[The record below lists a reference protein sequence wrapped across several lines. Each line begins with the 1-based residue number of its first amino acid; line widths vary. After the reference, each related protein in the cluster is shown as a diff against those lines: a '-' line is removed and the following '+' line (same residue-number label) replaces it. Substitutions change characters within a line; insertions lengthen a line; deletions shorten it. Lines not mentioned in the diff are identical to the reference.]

1 MGITE
6 PVSPGGT
13 EGGIQGPRTGA
24 RGARPPVGG
33 SRPGWAGPSPA
44 DRWEAGRGEGRTAP
58 GAAAAFR
65 RNPTAERLARLG
77 LRAEGR
83 SGAAPPGPRVPA
95 HAAAE
100 PVLGSRPPRTPA
112 PGPGGVAC
120 SRPAAPSPCA
130 PAPPRRALGAWPE
143 AAPPP
148 SRALGAWP
156 ASGRPPPLPRAPR
169 PAPRLAPPPRPG
181 RGPSLPSPPGMHGG
195 RSRGPRTRREPSSG
209 EEAAP
214 VTAMAAESAL
224 QVVEKL
230 QARLAAN
237 PDPKKLLK
245 YLKKLSTL
253 PITVDIL
260 AETGVGK
267 TVNSLRKH
275 EHVGSFA
282 RDLVAQ
288 WKKLVPVERNPE
300 PDEQDFEKTNSR
312 KRPRDAVQ
320 KEEEIEG
327 DYQENWKAS
336 SSQSYSPDHRQ
347 KKHRKLSEPERTHK
361 VSHVQERRDE
371 RKRCHRISPVY
382 SSDHE
387 SSDYGHVQSP
397 PSSASPHQVSMDH
410 YRSLEEDHE
419 PSVPHQKPGKGHG
432 NAVQDRLA
440 GSQDRHLGD
449 PQGKGAS
456 SQHKEHRSSYK
467 EKRPVDARGDGK
479 SSLSREK
486 SHKAISKE
494 ENRRPLSGDST
505 KEKLPSS
512 GVRRE
517 REKEGSS
524 KKSLPSSDVAPDNH
538 LRSKPKHKD
547 PEKAK
552 SDKNKQSLDSAD
564 IGKGTRD
571 RVSNNLKTS
580 EGKVKPSHS
589 DRKSVGSL
597 PKVDEADMDD
607 EFEQPTMSFES
618 YLSYDQPRKKKK
630 KMVKTSATTLGEKGL
645 KKNDPKSTNKNSDS
659 VQKLPKVNENKAEK
673 LQPAGSDLAK
683 LKKVPADALPV
694 LPDLPLP
701 MIQANY
707 RPLPTLELMSSFP
720 PKRKALSSP
729 QEEEEAGFTGRRM
742 NSKMQVYSGSKC
754 AYLPKMM
761 TLHQQCIRVLKNN
774 IDSIFEVGG
783 VPFSVLEPVLERCTP
798 DQLYRIE
805 EYNHVLIE
813 ETDQLWKVHCHRD
826 FKEERPEE
834 YESWR
839 EMYLRLQDAREQR
852 LRVLTKNIRSAH
864 ANKPKGRQAKMA
876 FVNSVAKPPRDVR
889 RRQEKF
895 GTGGAAVPEKIRI
908 KPAPYPTGNSHAP
921 SGSGSSNSF
930 SASPE
935 QPAYDGPSTSGAHL
949 APVLSTVSYDPRKPT
964 VKKIAPMMAK
974 TIKAFK
980 NRFSRR

>member
-1 MGITE
+1 
-6 PVSPGGT
+6 
-13 EGGIQGPRTGA
+13 
-24 RGARPPVGG
+24 
-33 SRPGWAGPSPA
+33 
-44 DRWEAGRGEGRTAP
+44 
-58 GAAAAFR
+58 
-65 RNPTAERLARLG
+65 
-77 LRAEGR
+77 
-83 SGAAPPGPRVPA
+83 
-95 HAAAE
+95 
-100 PVLGSRPPRTPA
+100 
-112 PGPGGVAC
+112 
-120 SRPAAPSPCA
+120 
-130 PAPPRRALGAWPE
+130 
-143 AAPPP
+143 
-148 SRALGAWP
+148 
-156 ASGRPPPLPRAPR
+156 
-169 PAPRLAPPPRPG
+169 
-181 RGPSLPSPPGMHGG
+181 
-195 RSRGPRTRREPSSG
+195 
-209 EEAAP
+209 
-214 VTAMAAESAL
+214 MAAESAL

-260 AETGVGK
+260 AETGIGK

-288 WKKLVPVERNPE
+288 WKKLVPVERNTE
-300 PDEQDFEKTNSR
+300 PDEQDLEKSNSR
-312 KRPRDAVQ
+312 KRPRDAI
-320 KEEEIEG
+320 KEEEEEVEG
-327 DYQENWKAS
+327 DYPETWKAS
-336 SSQSYSPDHRQ
+336 GSQSYSPDNRQ
-347 KKHRKLSEPERTHK
+347 KKHRKLSELERPHK
-361 VSHVQERRDE
+361 VSHSHERRDE
-371 RKRCHRISPVY
+371 RRRYHRVSPVY

-397 PSSASPHQVSMDH
+397 LSSPSPHQMSVDH

-419 PSVPHQKPGKGHG
+419 PYVPHQKPGKGHS
-432 NAVQDRLA
+432 NAFQDRL
-440 GSQDRHLGD
+440 GVSQERHLGE
-449 PQGKGAS
+449 PQGKEVV
-456 SQHKEHRSSYK
+456 SQSKEHRSSHK
-467 EKRPVDARGDGK
+467 EKRPVDAKGDEK

-486 SHKAISKE
+486 SHKALSKE
-494 ENRRPLSGDST
+494 ENRRRPPSGDST
-505 KEKLPSS
+505 KEKPPSS
-512 GVRRE
+512 GVKKE
-517 REKEGSS
+517 KEKEGST
-524 KKSLPSSDVAPDNH
+524 KVLPPLEVASDNH
-538 LRSKPKHKD
+538 LKKPKYRD
-547 PEKAK
+547 PEKTK
-552 SDKNKQSLDSAD
+552 SDKNKQSLESLD
-564 IGKGTRD
+564 IGKGAGD
-571 RVSNNLKTS
+571 LLPKAKEKVSNNLKTQ
-580 EGKVKPSHS
+580 EGKVKSSHS
-589 DRKSVGSL
+589 DRKSVGSF
-597 PKVDEADMDD
+597 PQGEEADVDD

-630 KMVKTSATTLGEKGL
+630 KIVKTSATTLGGKGL
-645 KKNDPKSTNKNSDS
+645 KKNDSKSTSKNLDS
-659 VQKLPKVNENKAEK
+659 VQKLPKVNEKKSEK
-673 LQPAGSDLAK
+673 LLPAGADSAK
-683 LKKVPADALPV
+683 LKKVPSDVLPV

-701 MIQANY
+701 VIQANY
-707 RPLPTLELMSSFP
+707 RPLPSLELISSFQ
-720 PKRKALSSP
+720 PKRKAVSSP
-729 QEEEEAGFTGRRM
+729 QEEDEAGFTGRRM

-761 TLHQQCIRVLKNN
+761 TLHEQCIRVLKNN

-783 VPFSVLEPVLERCTP
+783 VPYSVLEPVLERCTP

-826 FKEERPEE
+826 FKDERPEE

-908 KPAPYPTGNSHAP
+908 KPVPYPAGS
-921 SGSGSSNSF
+921 SRFSSGSSNSF
-930 SASPE
+930 NASPE
-935 QPAYDGPSTSGAHL
+935 EPAYDGPSTSSAHS
-949 APVLSTVSYDPRKPT
+949 APVVSSTVSYDPRKPT

>member
-1 MGITE
+1 
-6 PVSPGGT
+6 
-13 EGGIQGPRTGA
+13 
-24 RGARPPVGG
+24 
-33 SRPGWAGPSPA
+33 
-44 DRWEAGRGEGRTAP
+44 
-58 GAAAAFR
+58 
-65 RNPTAERLARLG
+65 
-77 LRAEGR
+77 
-83 SGAAPPGPRVPA
+83 
-95 HAAAE
+95 
-100 PVLGSRPPRTPA
+100 
-112 PGPGGVAC
+112 
-120 SRPAAPSPCA
+120 
-130 PAPPRRALGAWPE
+130 
-143 AAPPP
+143 
-148 SRALGAWP
+148 
-156 ASGRPPPLPRAPR
+156 
-169 PAPRLAPPPRPG
+169 
-181 RGPSLPSPPGMHGG
+181 MHGG
-195 RSRGPRTRREPSSG
+195 RSCGPRTRREPSSG

-245 YLKKLSTL
+245 YLKKLSAL

-275 EHVGSFA
+275 EHVGNFA

-288 WKKLVPVERNPE
+288 WKKLVPVERNTD
-300 PDEQDFEKTNSR
+300 PDEQDVEKNNSR
-312 KRPRDAVQ
+312 KRPRDAFQ
-320 KEEEIEG
+320 KEEMEVH
-327 DYQENWKAS
+327 YQENWKAS
-336 SSQSYSPDHRQ
+336 GSQPYSPDHRQ
-347 KKHRKLSEPERTHK
+347 KKHRKLSELERPHK
-361 VSHVQERRDE
+361 VSHSHERRDE
-371 RKRCHRISPVY
+371 QKRGHRVSPVY

-397 PSSASPHQVSMDH
+397 PSSSSPHRLSMDP
-410 YRSLEEDHE
+410 YRSPDEDHE
-419 PSVPHQKPGKGHG
+419 PFVLHQKPGKGHS
-432 NAVQDRLA
+432 NAFQDRL
-440 GSQDRHLGD
+440 GVSQERHLGE
-449 PQGKGAS
+449 PQGKGTG
-456 SQHKEHRSSYK
+456 SQNKEHKSSHK
-467 EKRPVDARGDGK
+467 EKRPVDARGDEK
-479 SSLSREK
+479 SSLSRER
-486 SHKAISKE
+486 SHKAFSKE
-494 ENRRPLSGDST
+494 ETRRPLSGDGT

-512 GVRRE
+512 GSKK
-517 REKEGSS
+517 EKGREGSS
-524 KKSLPSSDVAPDNH
+524 KKFPSPLETASDNH
-538 LRSKPKHKD
+538 LKKQKHKD
-547 PEKAK
+547 SEKTK
-552 SDKNKQSLDSAD
+552 SDKNKQSLHSLDT
-564 IGKGTRD
+564 GKGTGD
-571 RVSNNLKTS
+571 MPPKTKEKLSNNLKTQ
-580 EGKVKPSHS
+580 EGKAKTHS

-597 PKVDEADMDD
+597 PKVEEADMDD

-630 KMVKTSATTLGEKGL
+630 KIVKSSAATVGGKGL
-645 KKNDPKSTNKNSDS
+645 KKNDSKSTSKNLDS
-659 VQKLPKVNENKAEK
+659 AQKLPKVNENKSEK
-673 LQPAGSDLAK
+673 LQPAGANSAK
-683 LKKVPADALPV
+683 PRKAPTDVLPV

-701 MIQANY
+701 VIQANY
-707 RPLPTLELMSSFP
+707 RPLPSLDLVSSFQ
-720 PKRKALSSP
+720 PKRKAHASP

-761 TLHQQCIRVLKNN
+761 TLHQLCIRVLKNN

-783 VPFSVLEPVLERCTP
+783 VPYSVLEPVLERCTP

-852 LRVLTKNIRSAH
+852 LQVLTKNIRSAH

-876 FVNSVAKPPRDVR
+876 FVNSVVKPPRDVR

-895 GTGGAAVPEKIRI
+895 GTGGAAMHEKIKI
-908 KPAPYPTGNSHAP
+908 KPAPYPTGSSHA
-921 SGSGSSNSF
+921 SSSSGSSNSF
-930 SASPE
+930 NASPE
-935 QPAYDGPSTSGAHL
+935 EPAYDGPSTSSAHL
-949 APVLSTVSYDPRKPT
+949 VPVVSSAVSYDPRKPT

>member
-1 MGITE
+1 
-6 PVSPGGT
+6 
-13 EGGIQGPRTGA
+13 
-24 RGARPPVGG
+24 
-33 SRPGWAGPSPA
+33 
-44 DRWEAGRGEGRTAP
+44 
-58 GAAAAFR
+58 
-65 RNPTAERLARLG
+65 
-77 LRAEGR
+77 
-83 SGAAPPGPRVPA
+83 
-95 HAAAE
+95 
-100 PVLGSRPPRTPA
+100 
-112 PGPGGVAC
+112 
-120 SRPAAPSPCA
+120 
-130 PAPPRRALGAWPE
+130 
-143 AAPPP
+143 
-148 SRALGAWP
+148 
-156 ASGRPPPLPRAPR
+156 
-169 PAPRLAPPPRPG
+169 
-181 RGPSLPSPPGMHGG
+181 MHGG
-195 RSRGPRTRREPSSG
+195 RSCGPRTQREPSSG

-288 WKKLVPVERNPE
+288 WKKLVPVERNTE
-300 PDEQDFEKTNSR
+300 PDEQDFEKSNSR
-312 KRPRDAVQ
+312 KRPRDGLQ
-320 KEEEIEG
+320 KEEEVEG
-327 DYQENWKAS
+327 DYAESWKAS
-336 SSQSYSPDHRQ
+336 GSRSYSPDQRQ
-347 KKHRKLSEPERTHK
+347 RKHRKLSELERPHK
-361 VSHVQERRDE
+361 VSHSHERRDD
-371 RKRCHRISPVY
+371 RKRCHRASPVY

-397 PSSASPHQVSMDH
+397 PSSTSPHQMSVDH
-410 YRSLEEDHE
+410 YRSLEEDHQ
-419 PSVPHQKPGKGHG
+419 PFVPHQKPGKGHS
-432 NAVQDRLA
+432 NAFQDRL
-440 GSQDRHLGD
+440 GVSQERLTPSE
-449 PQGKGAS
+449 PQGREVV
-456 SQHKEHRSSYK
+456 SQSKEHRSSHR
-467 EKRPVDARGDGK
+467 EKRPVDAKEDEK

-486 SHKAISKE
+486 SHKATSKE
-494 ENRRPLSGDST
+494 ENRRPPSGDT
-505 KEKLPSS
+505 KEKPPSS
-512 GVRRE
+512 GVKKE
-517 REKEGSS
+517 KEKEGSTR
-524 KKSLPSSDVAPDNH
+524 KKVLPPLEVASDNH
-538 LRSKPKHKD
+538 LKKPKYRD
-547 PEKAK
+547 PEKTK
-552 SDKNKQSLDSAD
+552 SDKNKQSLESLD
-564 IGKGTRD
+564 IGKGAGD
-571 RVSNNLKTS
+571 PLPKVKEKVSNNLKTQ
-580 EGKVKPSHS
+580 EGKGKPSLS
-589 DRKSVGSL
+589 DRKSAGSF
-597 PKVDEADMDD
+597 PKNEEADMDD

-630 KMVKTSATTLGEKGL
+630 KIVKTSATTLGEKGL
-645 KKNDPKSTNKNSDS
+645 KKNDSKSTSKNLDS
-659 VQKLPKVNENKAEK
+659 VQKLPKVNENKSEK
-673 LQPAGSDLAK
+673 LPPAGANSAK
-683 LKKVPADALPV
+683 LRKVPSDALPA

-701 MIQANY
+701 VIQANY
-707 RPLPTLELMSSFP
+707 RPLPSLDLMSSFQ

-729 QEEEEAGFTGRRM
+729 QEEEETGFTGRRM

-761 TLHQQCIRVLKNN
+761 TLHEQCIRILKNN

-783 VPFSVLEPVLERCTP
+783 VPYSVLEPVLERCTP

-826 FKEERPEE
+826 FKDERPEE

-852 LRVLTKNIRSAH
+852 LRVLTKNILHAH

-908 KPAPYPTGNSHAP
+908 KPAPYPTGSSRA
-921 SGSGSSNSF
+921 SFSSGSSNSF
-930 SASPE
+930 NASPE
-935 QPAYDGPSTSGAHL
+935 EPAYDGPSTSGAHS
-949 APVLSTVSYDPRKPT
+949 APVVSSTVSYDPRKPT

>member
-1 MGITE
+1 
-6 PVSPGGT
+6 
-13 EGGIQGPRTGA
+13 
-24 RGARPPVGG
+24 
-33 SRPGWAGPSPA
+33 
-44 DRWEAGRGEGRTAP
+44 
-58 GAAAAFR
+58 
-65 RNPTAERLARLG
+65 
-77 LRAEGR
+77 
-83 SGAAPPGPRVPA
+83 
-95 HAAAE
+95 
-100 PVLGSRPPRTPA
+100 
-112 PGPGGVAC
+112 
-120 SRPAAPSPCA
+120 
-130 PAPPRRALGAWPE
+130 
-143 AAPPP
+143 
-148 SRALGAWP
+148 
-156 ASGRPPPLPRAPR
+156 
-169 PAPRLAPPPRPG
+169 
-181 RGPSLPSPPGMHGG
+181 MHGG
-195 RSRGPRTRREPSSG
+195 RSCGPRTRREPSSG

-288 WKKLVPVERNPE
+288 WKKLVPVERNTE
-300 PDEQDFEKTNSR
+300 PDEQDFEKSNSR

-371 RKRCHRISPVY
+371 RKRCHRVSPVY

-397 PSSASPHQVSMDH
+397 PSSASPHQMSMDH
-410 YRSLEEDHE
+410 YRSLEDDHE
-419 PSVPHQKPGKGHG
+419 PFVPHQKPGKGHS
-432 NAVQDRLA
+432 NAFQDRL
-440 GSQDRHLGD
+440 GISQDRHLGD
-449 PQGKGAS
+449 PQGKGPV
-456 SQHKEHRSSYK
+456 SQNKEHRSYK
-467 EKRPVDARGDGK
+467 EKRLVDARGDGK

-494 ENRRPLSGDST
+494 EHRRPLSGDGT
-505 KEKLPSS
+505 KEKPPSS
-512 GVRRE
+512 GVKKE
-517 REKEGSS
+517 KEKEGST
-524 KKSLPSSDVAPDNH
+524 KKKFLPPLEVASDNH
-538 LRSKPKHKD
+538 LKNKPKHKD
-547 PEKAK
+547 AEKTK
-552 SDKNKQSLDSAD
+552 SDRNKQSLDSLD
-564 IGKGTRD
+564 VGKGAGDPLPKVKD

-580 EGKVKPSHS
+580 EGKVKTSHS
-589 DRKSVGSL
+589 DRKSVSSL
-597 PKVDEADMDD
+597 PKVEEADMDD

-630 KMVKTSATTLGEKGL
+630 KIVKTSATTVGEKGL
-645 KKNDPKSTNKNSDS
+645 KKNDSKSTNKNLDS
-659 VQKLPKVNENKAEK
+659 VQKLPKVNENKSEK
-673 LQPAGSDLAK
+673 FQPAGADSAK
-683 LKKVPADALPV
+683 PKKVPADALPV

-707 RPLPTLELMSSFP
+707 RPLSTLELMASFA

-783 VPFSVLEPVLERCTP
+783 VPYSVLEPVLERCTP

-908 KPAPYPTGNSHAP
+908 KPAPYPTGNSPAP
-921 SGSGSSNSF
+921 SASGSCNSF
-930 SASPE
+930 SGSPE
-935 QPAYDGPSTSGAHL
+935 EPAYDGPSTSGAHL

>member
-1 MGITE
+1 
-6 PVSPGGT
+6 
-13 EGGIQGPRTGA
+13 
-24 RGARPPVGG
+24 
-33 SRPGWAGPSPA
+33 
-44 DRWEAGRGEGRTAP
+44 
-58 GAAAAFR
+58 
-65 RNPTAERLARLG
+65 
-77 LRAEGR
+77 
-83 SGAAPPGPRVPA
+83 
-95 HAAAE
+95 
-100 PVLGSRPPRTPA
+100 
-112 PGPGGVAC
+112 
-120 SRPAAPSPCA
+120 
-130 PAPPRRALGAWPE
+130 
-143 AAPPP
+143 
-148 SRALGAWP
+148 
-156 ASGRPPPLPRAPR
+156 
-169 PAPRLAPPPRPG
+169 
-181 RGPSLPSPPGMHGG
+181 
-195 RSRGPRTRREPSSG
+195 
-209 EEAAP
+209 
-214 VTAMAAESAL
+214 MAAESAL

-245 YLKKLSTL
+245 NLKKLSTL

-288 WKKLVPVERNPE
+288 WKKLVPVERNTE
-300 PDEQDFEKTNSR
+300 PDEQDFEKSNSQ

-320 KEEEIEG
+320 REEEVEG
-327 DYQENWKAS
+327 DYQEHWRAS

-347 KKHRKLSEPERTHK
+347 KHRKLSELERPHK
-361 VSHVQERRDE
+361 VSHGQERREE
-371 RKRCHRISPVY
+371 RRRCHRGSPVY

-397 PSSASPHQVSMDH
+397 RSSASPHQMSMDH
-410 YRSLEEDHE
+410 YRSPEEDHE
-419 PSVPHQKPGKGHG
+419 PFVPHQKPGKGHS
-432 NAVQDRLA
+432 NAFQDRL
-440 GSQDRHLGD
+440 GVGQERHLEE
-449 PQGKGAS
+449 PPGKGVV
-456 SQHKEHRSSYK
+456 SQNKEHRSSHR
-467 EKRPVDARGDGK
+467 EKRPVDGRGDER
-479 SSLSREK
+479 SCLSREK

-494 ENRRPLSGDST
+494 ENRRPLSGAST
-505 KEKLPSS
+505 KEKLSSS
-512 GVRRE
+512 GVKK
-517 REKEGSS
+517 EKEKDSS
-524 KKSLPSSDVAPDNH
+524 TKKKYLPPLEAASDNH
-538 LRSKPKHKD
+538 LKKPKHED
-547 PEKAK
+547 SEKTK
-552 SDKNKQSLDSAD
+552 SDRHRPGPDSLHT
-564 IGKGTRD
+564 GKGAGGQLPKGKEK
-571 RVSNNLKTS
+571 VSNNLKTQ
-580 EGKVKPSHS
+580 EGKGKTSHL
-589 DRKSVGSL
+589 DRKSAGSL
-597 PKVDEADMDD
+597 PKAEEADMDD

-630 KMVKTSATTLGEKGL
+630 KIVKTSNTALGGKGL
-645 KKNDPKSTNKNSDS
+645 KKNDSKSSSKNLDS
-659 VQKLPKVNENKAEK
+659 AQKLPKVNETKSET
-673 LQPAGSDLAK
+673 LQPPGANSAK
-683 LKKVPADALPV
+683 LKKVPIDALPA

-707 RPLPTLELMSSFP
+707 RPLPSLELISSFQ

-783 VPFSVLEPVLERCTP
+783 VPYSVLEPVLERCTP

-895 GTGGAAVPEKIRI
+895 GTGGAAVPEKIKI
-908 KPAPYPTGNSHAP
+908 KPAPYPIGSSHAP
-921 SGSGSSNSF
+921 SSGGSNSF
-930 SASPE
+930 NASHE
-935 QPAYDGPSTSGAHL
+935 DLAYDGPSTSSAHL
-949 APVLSTVSYDPRKPT
+949 APVVSSTVSYDPRKPT

>member
-1 MGITE
+1 
-6 PVSPGGT
+6 
-13 EGGIQGPRTGA
+13 
-24 RGARPPVGG
+24 
-33 SRPGWAGPSPA
+33 
-44 DRWEAGRGEGRTAP
+44 
-58 GAAAAFR
+58 
-65 RNPTAERLARLG
+65 
-77 LRAEGR
+77 
-83 SGAAPPGPRVPA
+83 
-95 HAAAE
+95 
-100 PVLGSRPPRTPA
+100 
-112 PGPGGVAC
+112 
-120 SRPAAPSPCA
+120 
-130 PAPPRRALGAWPE
+130 
-143 AAPPP
+143 
-148 SRALGAWP
+148 
-156 ASGRPPPLPRAPR
+156 
-169 PAPRLAPPPRPG
+169 
-181 RGPSLPSPPGMHGG
+181 
-195 RSRGPRTRREPSSG
+195 
-209 EEAAP
+209 
-214 VTAMAAESAL
+214 MAAESAL

-245 YLKKLSTL
+245 NLKKLSTL

-288 WKKLVPVERNPE
+288 WKKLVPVERNTE
-300 PDEQDFEKTNSR
+300 PDEQDFEKSNSQ

-320 KEEEIEG
+320 REEEVEG
-327 DYQENWKAS
+327 DYQEHWRAS

-347 KKHRKLSEPERTHK
+347 KHRKLSELERPHK
-361 VSHVQERRDE
+361 VSHGQERRDE
-371 RKRCHRISPVY
+371 RRRCHRGSPVY

-397 PSSASPHQVSMDH
+397 RSSASPHQMSMDH
-410 YRSLEEDHE
+410 YRSPEEDHE
-419 PSVPHQKPGKGHG
+419 PFVAHQKPGKGHS
-432 NAVQDRLA
+432 NAFQDRL
-440 GSQDRHLGD
+440 GVSQERHLEE
-449 PQGKGAS
+449 PPGKGVV
-456 SQHKEHRSSYK
+456 SQNKEHRSSHR
-467 EKRPVDARGDGK
+467 EKRPVDTRGDER
-479 SSLSREK
+479 SCLSREK

-494 ENRRPLSGDST
+494 ENRKPLSGAST
-505 KEKLPSS
+505 KEKLSSS
-512 GVRRE
+512 GVKK
-517 REKEGSS
+517 EKEKDSS
-524 KKSLPSSDVAPDNH
+524 TKKKYLPPSEPASDNH
-538 LRSKPKHKD
+538 LKKPKHED
-547 PEKAK
+547 SEKTK
-552 SDKNKQSLDSAD
+552 SDRHRPGPDSLHT
-564 IGKGTRD
+564 GKGAGGQLPKGKEK
-571 RVSNNLKTS
+571 VSNNLKTQ
-580 EGKVKPSHS
+580 EGKGKTSHL
-589 DRKSVGSL
+589 DRKSAGSL
-597 PKVDEADMDD
+597 PKAEEADMDD

-630 KMVKTSATTLGEKGL
+630 KIVKTSNTALGGKGL
-645 KKNDPKSTNKNSDS
+645 KKNDSKSSSKNLDS
-659 VQKLPKVNENKAEK
+659 AQKLPKVNETKSET
-673 LQPAGSDLAK
+673 LQPPGSNSAK
-683 LKKVPADALPV
+683 LKKVPIDALPA

-707 RPLPTLELMSSFP
+707 RPLPSLELISSFQ

-783 VPFSVLEPVLERCTP
+783 VPYSVLEPVLERCTP

-895 GTGGAAVPEKIRI
+895 GTGGAAVPEKIKI
-908 KPAPYPTGNSHAP
+908 KPAPYPIGSSHAP
-921 SGSGSSNSF
+921 SSGGSNSF
-930 SASPE
+930 NASHE
-935 QPAYDGPSTSGAHL
+935 DLAYDGPSTSSAHL
-949 APVLSTVSYDPRKPT
+949 APVVSSTVSYDPRKPT

>member
-1 MGITE
+1 
-6 PVSPGGT
+6 
-13 EGGIQGPRTGA
+13 
-24 RGARPPVGG
+24 
-33 SRPGWAGPSPA
+33 
-44 DRWEAGRGEGRTAP
+44 
-58 GAAAAFR
+58 
-65 RNPTAERLARLG
+65 
-77 LRAEGR
+77 
-83 SGAAPPGPRVPA
+83 
-95 HAAAE
+95 
-100 PVLGSRPPRTPA
+100 
-112 PGPGGVAC
+112 
-120 SRPAAPSPCA
+120 
-130 PAPPRRALGAWPE
+130 
-143 AAPPP
+143 
-148 SRALGAWP
+148 
-156 ASGRPPPLPRAPR
+156 
-169 PAPRLAPPPRPG
+169 
-181 RGPSLPSPPGMHGG
+181 MHGG

-237 PDPKKLLK
+237 ADPKKLLK
-245 YLKKLSTL
+245 YLKKLSAL

-267 TVNSLRKH
+267 TVNSLRKN

-300 PDEQDFEKTNSR
+300 PDEDFEKNNSR
-312 KRPRDAVQ
+312 KRPRDAIQ
-320 KEEEIEG
+320 KEEEEIER

-336 SSQSYSPDHRQ
+336 GSRSYSPDHRQ
-347 KKHRKLSEPERTHK
+347 KKHRKLTELERTPK
-361 VSHVQERRDE
+361 MSHSQERREE
-371 RKRCHRISPVY
+371 RKRCHRASPVY

-397 PSSASPHQVSMDH
+397 PSSTSPQQMSVDH
-410 YRSLEEDHE
+410 YRSPEQDSE
-419 PSVPHQKPGKGHG
+419 PFVPHQKTGKGHS
-432 NAVQDRLA
+432 NAFQDRL
-440 GSQDRHLGD
+440 GVSQERHLGEF
-449 PQGKGAS
+449 QGKGAQ
-456 SQHKEHRSSYK
+456 SQNKEHKSSHK
-467 EKRPVDARGDGK
+467 DKRLVDAKGEEK

-486 SHKAISKE
+486 SLKATSKE
-494 ENRRPLSGDST
+494 EHRRLLSGEGT
-505 KEKLPSS
+505 KEKPPSS
-512 GVRRE
+512 GGKK
-517 REKEGSS
+517 EKDKDGST
-524 KKSLPSSDVAPDNH
+524 KKLLPPVEVASDNH
-538 LRSKPKHKD
+538 LKKPKHKD
-547 PEKAK
+547 SEKAK
-552 SDKNKQSLDSAD
+552 SDRSKPSLDRGD
-564 IGKGTRD
+564 RGKGAGNPVPKVKEK
-571 RVSNNLKTS
+571 VSNNLKTQ
-580 EGKVKPSHS
+580 ERKGKT
-589 DRKSVGSL
+589 KSGGSL
-597 PKVDEADMDD
+597 PKGEDADMDD

-630 KMVKTSATTLGEKGL
+630 KIVKTSASALGEKGL
-645 KKNDPKSTNKNSDS
+645 KKNDAKSTSKNLDS
-659 VQKLPKVNENKAEK
+659 VQKLPKVNENKSEK
-673 LQPAGSDLAK
+673 LQPAGGSSAK
-683 LKKVPADALPV
+683 LKKVPTDVVPV

-701 MIQANY
+701 VIQANY
-707 RPLPTLELMSSFP
+707 RPLPSLELISSFQ

-729 QEEEEAGFTGRRM
+729 HEEEEAGFTGRRM

-774 IDSIFEVGG
+774 IDSIYEVGG
-783 VPFSVLEPVLERCTP
+783 VPYSVLEPVLQRCTP

-813 ETDQLWKVHCHRD
+813 ETDQLWKIHCHRD

-852 LRVLTKNIRSAH
+852 LRLLTKNIQSAH

-895 GTGGAAVPEKIRI
+895 GTGGAAVPDKVKI
-908 KPAPYPTGNSHAP
+908 KPAPYPTGSSCAP
-921 SGSGSSNSF
+921 ASSGSSNNF
-930 SASPE
+930 NASPE
-935 QPAYDGPSTSGAHL
+935 ETVYDGPSTSSAHL
-949 APVLSTVSYDPRKPT
+949 APMVSNTVSYDPRKPT

>member
-1 MGITE
+1 
-6 PVSPGGT
+6 
-13 EGGIQGPRTGA
+13 
-24 RGARPPVGG
+24 
-33 SRPGWAGPSPA
+33 
-44 DRWEAGRGEGRTAP
+44 
-58 GAAAAFR
+58 
-65 RNPTAERLARLG
+65 
-77 LRAEGR
+77 
-83 SGAAPPGPRVPA
+83 
-95 HAAAE
+95 
-100 PVLGSRPPRTPA
+100 
-112 PGPGGVAC
+112 
-120 SRPAAPSPCA
+120 
-130 PAPPRRALGAWPE
+130 
-143 AAPPP
+143 
-148 SRALGAWP
+148 
-156 ASGRPPPLPRAPR
+156 
-169 PAPRLAPPPRPG
+169 
-181 RGPSLPSPPGMHGG
+181 MHGG
-195 RSRGPRTRREPSSG
+195 RSCGPRTQREPSSG

-245 YLKKLSTL
+245 YLKKLSAL

-288 WKKLVPVERNPE
+288 WKKLVPVERNTD
-300 PDEQDFEKTNSR
+300 PDEQDFEKNDSR
-312 KRPRDAVQ
+312 KRPRDALQ
-320 KEEEIEG
+320 REEEIEG
-327 DYQENWKAS
+327 GYQENWKAS
-336 SSQSYSPDHRQ
+336 GSQPYSPDHRQ
-347 KKHRKLSEPERTHK
+347 KKHRKLSELERPHK
-361 VSHVQERRDE
+361 VSHSQERRDE
-371 RKRCHRISPVY
+371 RKRGHRVSPLY

-387 SSDYGHVQSP
+387 SSDNGHVQSP
-397 PSSASPHQVSMDH
+397 LSSSSPHQMSMDH
-410 YRSLEEDHE
+410 YRSLDEDHE
-419 PSVPHQKPGKGHG
+419 PFVLHQKPGKGHS
-432 NAVQDRLA
+432 NSFQDRL
-440 GSQDRHLGD
+440 GVSQEKPLSEPR
-449 PQGKGAS
+449 GKGVV
-456 SQHKEHRSSYK
+456 SQNKEHKSSHK
-467 EKRPVDARGDGK
+467 EKRPVDARGGEK

-494 ENRRPLSGDST
+494 ENRRPLSGDGT

-512 GVRRE
+512 GSKKEKE
-517 REKEGSS
+517 REGSS
-524 KKSLPSSDVAPDNH
+524 KKFLSPLETASDNH
-538 LRSKPKHKD
+538 HKKQKHKD
-547 PEKAK
+547 SEKTK
-552 SDKNKQSLDSAD
+552 SDKNKQNLDSLD
-564 IGKGTRD
+564 IGKGARD
-571 RVSNNLKTS
+571 LLPKAKEKVSNNLKTQ
-580 EGKVKPSHS
+580 EGKIKTHS
-589 DRKSVGSL
+589 ERKSVGSL
-597 PKVDEADMDD
+597 PRGEEADMDD

-630 KMVKTSATTLGEKGL
+630 KIVKTSAATVREKGL
-645 KKNDPKSTNKNSDS
+645 KKNDSKSTSKNLDS
-659 VQKLPKVNENKAEK
+659 VQKLPKVNENKSEK
-673 LQPAGSDLAK
+673 LQPAGADKAK
-683 LKKVPADALPV
+683 PRKVPTDVLPV

-701 MIQANY
+701 VIQANY
-707 RPLPTLELMSSFP
+707 RPLPSLELVSSFQ
-720 PKRKALSSP
+720 PKRKAHSS

-783 VPFSVLEPVLERCTP
+783 VPYSVLEPVLERCTP

-852 LRVLTKNIRSAH
+852 LRLLTKNIRSAH

-895 GTGGAAVPEKIRI
+895 GTGTAAVPEKIRI
-908 KPAPYPTGNSHAP
+908 KPAPYPAGSSHAP
-921 SGSGSSNSF
+921 SSSGSSNSF

-935 QPAYDGPSTSGAHL
+935 EPAYDGPSTSSAHL
-949 APVLSTVSYDPRKPT
+949 VPVVSSTVSYDPRKPT

>member
-1 MGITE
+1 
-6 PVSPGGT
+6 
-13 EGGIQGPRTGA
+13 
-24 RGARPPVGG
+24 
-33 SRPGWAGPSPA
+33 
-44 DRWEAGRGEGRTAP
+44 
-58 GAAAAFR
+58 
-65 RNPTAERLARLG
+65 
-77 LRAEGR
+77 
-83 SGAAPPGPRVPA
+83 
-95 HAAAE
+95 
-100 PVLGSRPPRTPA
+100 
-112 PGPGGVAC
+112 
-120 SRPAAPSPCA
+120 
-130 PAPPRRALGAWPE
+130 
-143 AAPPP
+143 
-148 SRALGAWP
+148 
-156 ASGRPPPLPRAPR
+156 
-169 PAPRLAPPPRPG
+169 
-181 RGPSLPSPPGMHGG
+181 
-195 RSRGPRTRREPSSG
+195 
-209 EEAAP
+209 
-214 VTAMAAESAL
+214 MAAESAL

-230 QARLAAN
+230 QPAEAAGLHPGHGHRGSAWVGEFAAMGRCPRGAGGEGHDGARRGPGAPAEAPGGRGALRVDAAGR
-237 PDPKKLLK
+237 PGPRSRSLGVPGQLFPKLMFILFSLQLLK

-288 WKKLVPVERNPE
+288 WKKLVPVERNTE
-300 PDEQDFEKTNSR
+300 PDEQDFERSNSR

-361 VSHVQERRDE
+361 ASHVQERRDE
-371 RKRCHRISPVY
+371 RKRCHRVSPVY

-397 PSSASPHQVSMDH
+397 PSSASPHQMSMDP

-419 PSVPHQKPGKGHG
+419 PFVPHQKPGKGHS
-432 NAVQDRLA
+432 NAFQDRL
-440 GSQDRHLGD
+440 GISQDRHLGD
-449 PQGKGAS
+449 PQGKGAV
-456 SQHKEHRSSYK
+456 SQNKEHRSYK

-505 KEKLPSS
+505 KDKLPSS
-512 GVRRE
+512 GVKKE
-517 REKEGSS
+517 KEKEGST
-524 KKSLPSSDVAPDNH
+524 KKKFLPPLEVASDNH
-538 LRSKPKHKD
+538 LKNKPKHKD
-547 PEKAK
+547 AEKTK
-552 SDKNKQSLDSAD
+552 SDKTKQSLDSLD
-564 IGKGTRD
+564 VGKGAGELLPKVKD

-580 EGKVKPSHS
+580 EGKVKTSHS

-597 PKVDEADMDD
+597 PKAEDADMDD

-630 KMVKTSATTLGEKGL
+630 KIVKTSATTLGEKGL
-645 KKNDPKSTNKNSDS
+645 KKNDSKSTSKNLDS
-659 VQKLPKVNENKAEK
+659 VQKLPKVNENKSEK
-673 LQPAGSDLAK
+673 LQPAGADSAK
-683 LKKVPADALPV
+683 LKKVPTDALPV

-783 VPFSVLEPVLERCTP
+783 VPYSVLEPVLERCTP

-921 SGSGSSNSF
+921 SGGGNSYG
-930 SASPE
+930 ASPE
-935 QPAYDGPSTSGAHL
+935 EPAYDGPSTSGAHL

>member
-1 MGITE
+1 
-6 PVSPGGT
+6 SF
-13 EGGIQGPRTGA
+13 
-24 RGARPPVGG
+24 RPQQ
-33 SRPGWAGPSPA
+33 
-44 DRWEAGRGEGRTAP
+44 
-58 GAAAAFR
+58 
-65 RNPTAERLARLG
+65 TAERRPGAGRPASRARTG
-77 LRAEGR
+77 
-83 SGAAPPGPRVPA
+83 PGPVP
-95 HAAAE
+95 
-100 PVLGSRPPRTPA
+100 
-112 PGPGGVAC
+112 
-120 SRPAAPSPCA
+120 
-130 PAPPRRALGAWPE
+130 GA
-143 AAPPP
+143 
-148 SRALGAWP
+148 G
-156 ASGRPPPLPRAPR
+156 
-169 PAPRLAPPPRPG
+169 PPPRPG
-181 RGPSLPSPPGMHGG
+181 RGRRASVSAGLHGG
-195 RSRGPRTRREPSSG
+195 RSCGPRPRREPSSG

-245 YLKKLSTL
+245 YLKKLSAL

-282 RDLVAQ
+282 RNLVAQ
-288 WKKLVPVERNPE
+288 WKKLVPVERSTE
-300 PDEQDFEKTNSR
+300 PDEQDYEKSGSR
-312 KRPRDAVQ
+312 KRPRDALQ
-320 KEEEIEG
+320 KEEELEE

-347 KKHRKLSEPERTHK
+347 KKHRKLSEFERPHK
-361 VSHVQERRDE
+361 VSHSHERRDE
-371 RKRCHRISPVY
+371 RKRCHRVSPVY

-397 PSSASPHQVSMDH
+397 PSSTSPHQVSVDR

-419 PSVPHQKPGKGHG
+419 PFVPHQKPGKGHS
-432 NAVQDRLA
+432 NAFQDRL
-440 GSQDRHLGD
+440 GVSQERHLGE
-449 PQGKGAS
+449 PQGKGVV
-456 SQHKEHRSSYK
+456 SQNKEHKSSHR
-467 EKRPVDARGDGK
+467 EKCPVDAKGDEK

-486 SHKAISKE
+486 SHKAVSKE
-494 ENRRPLSGDST
+494 DTRRPLSGDSS
-505 KEKLPSS
+505 KEKPPSG
-512 GVRRE
+512 GVRKEKE
-517 REKEGSS
+517 REGST
-524 KKSLPSSDVAPDNH
+524 KKKFLSPSEVASDNH
-538 LRSKPKHKD
+538 VKKPKHRD
-547 PEKAK
+547 SEKTK
-552 SDKNKQSLDSAD
+552 SDKNKPSVDSLN
-564 IGKGTRD
+564 IGKGAGD
-571 RVSNNLKTS
+571 LLPKVKEKVSNNLKTQ
-580 EGKVKPSHS
+580 EGKVKTSHS
-589 DRKSVGSL
+589 ERKSGGSL
-597 PKVDEADMDD
+597 PKVEEAEMDD

-630 KMVKTSATTLGEKGL
+630 KIVKTSATTLGEKGL
-645 KKNDPKSTNKNSDS
+645 KKNDSKSTSKNLDS

-673 LQPAGSDLAK
+673 LQPAGADSAK
-683 LKKVPADALPV
+683 LKKVPTDA

-707 RPLPTLELMSSFP
+707 RPLPSLDLISSFQ

-774 IDSIFEVGG
+774 IDCKSHT
-783 VPFSVLEPVLERCTP
+783 SVLKHGVALEPAHWVARPLLSAVTLDSLQQSLKWEVS
-798 DQLYRIE
+798 RIRSL
-805 EYNHVLIE
+805 NPSWRGVLIE
-813 ETDQLWKVHCHRD
+813 ETDQLWKIHCHRD

-895 GTGGAAVPEKIRI
+895 GTGGAVVLEKI
-908 KPAPYPTGNSHAP
+908 N
-921 SGSGSSNSF
+921 
-930 SASPE
+930 PE
-935 QPAYDGPSTSGAHL
+935 EPAYDGPSTSSAHL
-949 APVLSTVSYDPRKPT
+949 APAVSSTVGYDPRKPT

>member
-1 MGITE
+1 M
-6 PVSPGGT
+6 
-13 EGGIQGPRTGA
+13 Q
-24 RGARPPVGG
+24 
-33 SRPGWAGPSPA
+33 
-44 DRWEAGRGEGRTAP
+44 
-58 GAAAAFR
+58 
-65 RNPTAERLARLG
+65 
-77 LRAEGR
+77 
-83 SGAAPPGPRVPA
+83 
-95 HAAAE
+95 
-100 PVLGSRPPRTPA
+100 
-112 PGPGGVAC
+112 
-120 SRPAAPSPCA
+120 
-130 PAPPRRALGAWPE
+130 
-143 AAPPP
+143 
-148 SRALGAWP
+148 
-156 ASGRPPPLPRAPR
+156 
-169 PAPRLAPPPRPG
+169 
-181 RGPSLPSPPGMHGG
+181 GG
-195 RSRGPRTRREPSSG
+195 RSCGPRTRREPSSG

-275 EHVGSFA
+275 EHVGNFA
-282 RDLVAQ
+282 RDLVSQ
-288 WKKLVPVERNPE
+288 WKKLVPVERSAE
-300 PDEQDFEKTNSR
+300 PDEQDFEKNHSR
-312 KRPRDAVQ
+312 KRPRDVLQ
-320 KEEEIEG
+320 KEEEVEV
-327 DYQENWKAS
+327 DYQENWRAS
-336 SSQSYSPDHRQ
+336 SSRSYSPSSEHRQ
-347 KKHRKLSEPERTHK
+347 KKHRKASELERPHK
-361 VSHVQERRDE
+361 VSHSHERRDE
-371 RKRCHRISPVY
+371 RKRCHRVSPTY

-397 PSSASPHQVSMDH
+397 PSSASPHQTYTDH
-410 YRSLEEDHE
+410 YRSPEEDHE
-419 PSVPHQKPGKGHG
+419 PIVSSQKPGKGHSS
-432 NAVQDRLA
+432 AFQDRL
-440 GSQDRHLGD
+440 GVSQEQRHSGE
-449 PQGKGAS
+449 PQGKGVMH
-456 SQHKEHRSSYK
+456 QNKEHKSSHK
-467 EKRPVDARGDGK
+467 EKRPTDAKGDEK
-479 SSLSREK
+479 SSALSRDK
-486 SHKAISKE
+486 SHKALSKE
-494 ENRRPLSGDST
+494 ENRRPPPGDST

-512 GVRRE
+512 GVKKEKE
-517 REKEGSS
+517 REGSS
-524 KKSLPSSDVAPDNH
+524 LKKKFLSPLETASDNH
-538 LRSKPKHKD
+538 LKKPKHKD
-547 PEKAK
+547 AEKTK
-552 SDKNKQSLDSAD
+552 SDKNKQSLDSLD
-564 IGKGTRD
+564 IGKGAGELLPKVKEK
-571 RVSNNLKTS
+571 VSNNLKTQ
-580 EGKVKPSHS
+580 EGKVKTSNL
-589 DRKSVGSL
+589 DRKSLGSL
-597 PKVDEADMDD
+597 PKGEDADMED

-630 KMVKTSATTLGEKGL
+630 KIVKTSTTVLKEKGL
-645 KKNDPKSTNKNSDS
+645 KKSDSKSTSKNLDL
-659 VQKLPKVNENKAEK
+659 VQKLPKVNENKSEK
-673 LQPAGSDLAK
+673 LQPPGANSAK
-683 LKKVPADALPV
+683 LRKVPDVLPV

-701 MIQANY
+701 TIQASY
-707 RPLPTLELMSSFP
+707 RPLPSLELISSFQ
-720 PKRKALSSP
+720 PKRKAFSSP

-783 VPFSVLEPVLERCTP
+783 VPYSVLEPVLERCTP

-813 ETDQLWKVHCHRD
+813 ETDQLWKIHCHRD

-852 LRVLTKNIRSAH
+852 LRLLTKNIRSAH

-895 GTGGAAVPEKIRI
+895 GTGGAAVPDRVKI
-908 KPAPYPTGNSHAP
+908 KPAPYPTGSSHAP
-921 SGSGSSNSF
+921 ASSGSGNSF
-930 SASPE
+930 NPSPE
-935 QPAYDGPSTSGAHL
+935 EPAYDGPSTSGAHL
-949 APVLSTVSYDPRKPT
+949 APVVSSTVSYDPRKPT

>member
-1 MGITE
+1 
-6 PVSPGGT
+6 
-13 EGGIQGPRTGA
+13 
-24 RGARPPVGG
+24 
-33 SRPGWAGPSPA
+33 
-44 DRWEAGRGEGRTAP
+44 
-58 GAAAAFR
+58 
-65 RNPTAERLARLG
+65 
-77 LRAEGR
+77 
-83 SGAAPPGPRVPA
+83 
-95 HAAAE
+95 
-100 PVLGSRPPRTPA
+100 
-112 PGPGGVAC
+112 
-120 SRPAAPSPCA
+120 
-130 PAPPRRALGAWPE
+130 
-143 AAPPP
+143 
-148 SRALGAWP
+148 
-156 ASGRPPPLPRAPR
+156 
-169 PAPRLAPPPRPG
+169 
-181 RGPSLPSPPGMHGG
+181 MHGG
-195 RSRGPRTRREPSSG
+195 RSCGPRTRREPSSG

-245 YLKKLSTL
+245 YLKKLSAL

-275 EHVGSFA
+275 EHVGNFA

-288 WKKLVPVERNPE
+288 WKKLVPVERNTD
-300 PDEQDFEKTNSR
+300 PDEQDVEKNNSR
-312 KRPRDAVQ
+312 KRPRDAFQ
-320 KEEEIEG
+320 KEEMEG
-327 DYQENWKAS
+327 HYQENWKAS
-336 SSQSYSPDHRQ
+336 GSQPYSPDHRQ
-347 KKHRKLSEPERTHK
+347 KKHRKLSELERPHK
-361 VSHVQERRDE
+361 VSHSQDRRDE
-371 RKRCHRISPVY
+371 QKRGHRVSPVY

-397 PSSASPHQVSMDH
+397 LSSGSPHRLAMDH
-410 YRSLEEDHE
+410 YRSLGEDHE
-419 PSVPHQKPGKGHG
+419 PFVLHQKPGRGHS
-432 NAVQDRLA
+432 NAFQDRL
-440 GSQDRHLGD
+440 GVSQERHLGE
-449 PQGKGAS
+449 PQGKGTV
-456 SQHKEHRSSYK
+456 SQNKEHKSSHK
-467 EKRPVDARGDGK
+467 EKRPVDARGDEK
-479 SSLSREK
+479 SSLSRER
-486 SHKAISKE
+486 SHKAFSKE
-494 ENRRPLSGDST
+494 ETRRPLSGDGT

-512 GVRRE
+512 GSKK
-517 REKEGSS
+517 EKGREGSS
-524 KKSLPSSDVAPDNH
+524 KKFPSPLETASDNH
-538 LRSKPKHKD
+538 LKKQKHKD
-547 PEKAK
+547 SEKTK
-552 SDKNKQSLDSAD
+552 SEKNKQSINSLDT
-564 IGKGTRD
+564 GKGAGD
-571 RVSNNLKTS
+571 MLPKAKEKLSNNLKTQ
-580 EGKVKPSHS
+580 EGKVKTHS

-597 PKVDEADMDD
+597 PKVEEADMDD

-630 KMVKTSATTLGEKGL
+630 KIVKSSAATVGGKGL
-645 KKNDPKSTNKNSDS
+645 KKNDSKSTSKNLDS
-659 VQKLPKVNENKAEK
+659 AQKLPKVNENKSEK
-673 LQPAGSDLAK
+673 LQPAGANSAK
-683 LKKVPADALPV
+683 PRKVPTDVLPV

-701 MIQANY
+701 VIQANY
-707 RPLPTLELMSSFP
+707 RPLPSLDLVSSFQ
-720 PKRKALSSP
+720 PKRKAHSSP

-761 TLHQQCIRVLKNN
+761 TLHQLCIRVLKNN

-783 VPFSVLEPVLERCTP
+783 VPYSVLEPVLERCTP

-852 LRVLTKNIRSAH
+852 LQVLTKNIRSAH

-876 FVNSVAKPPRDVR
+876 FVNSVVKPPRDVR

-895 GTGGAAVPEKIRI
+895 GTGGAAMHEKIKI
-908 KPAPYPTGNSHAP
+908 KPAPYPTGSSHA
-921 SGSGSSNSF
+921 SSSSGSSNSF
-930 SASPE
+930 NASPE
-935 QPAYDGPSTSGAHL
+935 EPAYDGPSTSSAHL
-949 APVLSTVSYDPRKPT
+949 VPVVSSAVPYDPRKPT